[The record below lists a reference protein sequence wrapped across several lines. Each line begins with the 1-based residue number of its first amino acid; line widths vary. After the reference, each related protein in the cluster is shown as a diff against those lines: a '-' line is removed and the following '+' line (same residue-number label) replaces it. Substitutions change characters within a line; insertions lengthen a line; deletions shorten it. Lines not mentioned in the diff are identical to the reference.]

1 MCIVRRK
8 HDEVDWLLNFYR
20 NRGKA
25 DLQLFINAKVSGY
38 FFKSERQS
46 EMHDFGETA
55 LQFAACTNDTD
66 MFDLVLSYVTS
77 EYPDALFSRDSE
89 GNNLIHLLVSFLFL

>member
-8 HDEVDWLLNFYR
+8 QKEVGWLLNFFKER
-20 NRGKA
+20 S
-25 DLQLFINAKVSGY
+25 QLEFQSFINAKVTGY
-38 FFKSERQS
+38 FFKSEKQS

-66 MFDLVLSYVTS
+66 MFDLVLTYVTS

-89 GNNLIHLLVSFLFL
+89 GNNLIHLLVSFYS